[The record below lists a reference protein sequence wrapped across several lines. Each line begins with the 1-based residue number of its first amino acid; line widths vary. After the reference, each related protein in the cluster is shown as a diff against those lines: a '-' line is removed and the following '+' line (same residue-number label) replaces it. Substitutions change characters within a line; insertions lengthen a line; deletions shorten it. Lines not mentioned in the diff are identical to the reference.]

1 MVFPFS
7 VTSEYNK
14 NNLLEM
20 QKVLHKR
27 TARLCFILSFASIGL
42 LALGMII
49 SSGLLIFIGVFWWLF
64 FMGMRNQAAR
74 KSTRNKVKSD
84 LKNFGAPVKTTVKFY
99 ATMLIAR
106 NETTEKE
113 QRAQYE
119 EVQRL
124 IMTNSLYIIGLA
136 DRVTL
141 MVDRKSLTQEEDT
154 ELWEHLADKC
164 TAAEITA

>member
-14 NNLLEM
+14 KNLMEM

-27 TARLCFILSFASIGL
+27 TARLCFMLSLLGAALFILGT
-42 LALGMII
+42 II
-49 SSGLLIFIGVFWWLF
+49 SSGFCMFCGVFWWLF
-64 FMGMRNQAAR
+64 FMGMRHQAAR
-74 KSTRNKVKSD
+74 KSTKQKVKSD

-99 ATMLIAR
+99 ATMFIAK
-106 NETTEKE
+106 NETTQKE

-119 EVQRL
+119 DVERL

-141 MVDRKSLTQEEDT
+141 MVDRKNLTQEEDT
-154 ELWEHLADKC
+154 ELWAHLCDKC